1 MTRIGIIFNF
11 KFDFLKS
18 KPPIFVLTYQ
28 MLTQLDFF
36 IVFLYHY
43 TSQTNV
49 DNMLQSLGTYVLLP
63 WNL

>member
-1 MTRIGIIFNF
+1 
-11 KFDFLKS
+11 
-18 KPPIFVLTYQ
+18 

-49 DNMLQSLGTYVLLP
+49 DNMLQSLGTYILLP
-63 WNL
+63 WNLQKYNAWILLMEKIAKIKILKRKER